1 MKFSERTILGKTGLK
16 VGRLG
21 LASSYKAPAT
31 AFEEAFERGCNY
43 FVWNTFIRGRS
54 PRMRDAIRNIVKS
67 GRREQLVIAMHCY
80 GHSAAINRYYF
91 LRSLK
96 TLGVDY
102 IDIMLLGYHPR
113 KPAGKELEG
122 AMKLREQGLTRFIGI
137 TGHNQ
142 KLFPQLDAEDLLD
155 VFHVRYN
162 AVNRGAEIDVFPLLK
177 KEGRAGIVTFTATRW
192 GQLLNPKKMP
202 EGESPVTA
210 ADCYRF
216 ALSHPAVD
224 VCLTAPS
231 TLEQLRENLC
241 VLDLG
246 PLDEEEMTRIRRIGD
261 YIYGKKR
268 DY

>member
-1 MKFSERTILGKTGLK
+1 
-16 VGRLG
+16 
-21 LASSYKAPAT
+21 
-31 AFEEAFERGCNY
+31 
-43 FVWNTFIRGRS
+43 
-54 PRMRDAIRNIVKS
+54 
-67 GRREQLVIAMHCY
+67 
-80 GHSAAINRYYF
+80 
-91 LRSLK
+91 
-96 TLGVDY
+96 
-102 IDIMLLGYHPR
+102 
-113 KPAGKELEG
+113 
-122 AMKLREQGLTRFIGI
+122 
-137 TGHNQ
+137 
-142 KLFPQLDAEDLLD
+142 
-155 VFHVRYN
+155 
-162 AVNRGAEIDVFPLLK
+162 
-177 KEGRAGIVTFTATRW
+177 
-192 GQLLNPKKMP
+192 MP